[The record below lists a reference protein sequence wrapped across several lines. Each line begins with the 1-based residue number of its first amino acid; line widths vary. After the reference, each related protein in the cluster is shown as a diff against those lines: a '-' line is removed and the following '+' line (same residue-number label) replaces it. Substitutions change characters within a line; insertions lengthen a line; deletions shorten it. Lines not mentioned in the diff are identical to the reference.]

1 MNGGVA
7 RWLLRTLVEPAFLRY
22 YALGPDEP
30 LAPSTFEAEFFGLK
44 EDCEHP
50 ADDRTSAWNRLHPW
64 ILDQGASAAE
74 RFRRILHELRA
85 CHDLRPR
92 LHALARFWALPEL
105 FDDPP
110 SPGFVPSP
118 TEPCAPPYHELHCH
132 FRGGVPYL
140 VLWQGYMDDARLR
153 AALRRLICFERP
165 AQTTWA
171 ELVER
176 LAPGEDIVA
185 SGGIDQICERAVR
198 LDLVRRVRTIL
209 ASGGSL
215 EHVPYV
221 ATCAGLAR
229 FLLHQRSPEGL
240 ASFSASYDRYS
251 EAQKSVGRSDELT
264 SGAMVQQLLRRF
276 EADGVA
282 AIEVRPT
289 LENTRA
295 KLQRKLRGLARG
307 YLDYVKASEHPVA
320 MGLVP
325 SLFKQEHTLK
335 AKPIDSAFWQEQQDL
350 WRNQVEILL
359 EVLRDDPALRWLVVG
374 LDAAGQERGCPPSAL
389 APAFQLIHRYN
400 QGTQH
405 ARPGRMMSPLAL
417 RTLLAAAHP
426 EPLEL
431 LAARSHW
438 HSHRIRLGIT
448 VHAGEDFEDPLTGL
462 RHIWETVEALTL
474 ESGDRLG
481 HALAAGLAPGLLEE
495 FLRRRYPRDPEA
507 SSAQYTTKPRGTHLL
522 DLAWVA
528 RVAPSDP
535 ERREAIAQ
543 LGQLCSRLFGVPAA
557 TDWVLHELRETVE
570 IPRLAIPGAR
580 YLAGEELGEEQRE
593 SVVFDARWRQR
604 FEGLRQHILGL
615 LVRKR
620 IVVESCPTSNLV
632 VAGLPRPPLTELL
645 QVSGLRVAVAT
656 DDPGL
661 LNSYPAR
668 ELEFVPA
675 PYRQRVLRTA
685 KEASFVW
692 LPDTE

>member
-1 MNGGVA
+1 MVNNKRSGDVA
-7 RWLLRTLVEPAFLRY
+7 RWLLRVLVEPAFLRY
-22 YALGPDEP
+22 YVLASEQP
-30 LAPSTFEAEFFGLK
+30 LSASTFEAEFFGLPV
-44 EDCEHP
+44 DSEHP
-50 ADDRTSAWNRLHPW
+50 AEVRTRAWDQLRPW
-64 ILDQGASAAE
+64 LGEEASAAE
-74 RFRRILHELRA
+74 RFRRILRELRS
-85 CHDLRPR
+85 CHAMAPLLQD
-92 LHALARFWALPEL
+92 LARFWALREL
-105 FDDPP
+105 FDDEQA
-110 SPGFVPSP
+110 PGCVIPASL
-118 TEPCAPPYHELHCH
+118 PYHELHCH
-132 FRGGVPYL
+132 FRGGVPFL
-140 VLWQGYMDDARLR
+140 VLWQGYVTDVRLR
-153 AALRRLICFERP
+153 ATLRRLPFFDRPERK
-165 AQTTWA
+165 TWA
-171 ELVER
+171 EVIELVDE
-176 LAPGEDIVA
+176 GEEEGA
-185 SGGIDQICERAVR
+185 SLEQLREG
-198 LDLVRRVRTIL
+198 LVRDQLRARVQALLRDGN
-209 ASGGSL
+209 ARD
-215 EHVPYV
+215 VRYV
-221 ATCAGLAR
+221 AACAGLAR

-240 ASFSASYDRYS
+240 ASFTASYDRYS
-251 EAQKSVGRSDELT
+251 KAQKSAGRSEELT
-264 SGAMVQQLLRRF
+264 SQALVQQLLRRF
-276 EADGVA
+276 EADGAA

-307 YLDYVKASEHPVA
+307 YLDYVKASENPIA

-335 AKPIDSAFWQEQQDL
+335 AKRIYSAFWQEQQDL
-350 WRNQVEILL
+350 WCSQVEILL
-359 EVLRDDPALRWLVVG
+359 EVLRDDPTLRWLVVG

-389 APAFQLIHRYN
+389 APAFQLVHRHN

-405 ARPGRMMSPLAL
+405 ARPGRMMSPSAL

-462 RHIWETVEALTL
+462 RHIWETVEALSL

-507 SSAQYTTKPRGTHLL
+507 SSAHYTTKPRGTHLL

-528 RVAPSDP
+528 RVAPSDS
-535 ERREAIAQ
+535 ERHEAIAQ

-593 SVVFDARWRQR
+593 PVVFDARWRQR
-604 FEGLRQHILGL
+604 FEGLRQHVLGL

-692 LPDTE
+692 LPDTR